1 MDSIPNSSSRATR
14 KTRQALLNM
23 DKSGNRV
30 ILKADSISKSY
41 GGHDVLK
48 GISLDVHAGEVIALI
63 GPSGAGKST
72 FLRCLNYLERPTSGN
87 LMLEG
92 EPVFADP
99 LKPSKNELISLRRH
113 VGMVF
118 QSFNLFPHLTVL
130 KNIVLAQKLNGQR
143 STAEAE
149 EYAHKLLGQ
158 VGLPDK
164 GPFKPS
170 QCSGG
175 QQQRIAIARA
185 LALDPAV
192 MLFDEPT
199 SALDPEI
206 ADEVLKVMRDLA
218 LAGMTM
224 IVVTHEMKF
233 AERVAD
239 RVLLLDQGRILE
251 EGTPEQL
258 FTNPTHER
266 SKSFLQ
272 SVLNR

>member
-1 MDSIPNSSSRATR
+1 MDTSSNRIIL
-14 KTRQALLNM
+14 QA
-23 DKSGNRV
+23 DT
-30 ILKADSISKSY
+30 ITKSY
-41 GGHDVLK
+41 GGDDVLK
-48 GISLDVHAGEVIALI
+48 GVSLDVHQGEVIALI

-72 FLRCLNYLERPTSGN
+72 FLRCLNYLERPTSGG
-87 LMLEG
+87 LRLEG
-92 EPVFADP
+92 QEVFADP
-99 LKPSKNELISLRRH
+99 LKPGKDELVALRRR

-118 QSFNLFPHLTVL
+118 QSFNLFPHLSVL
-130 KNIVLAQKLNGQR
+130 KNIVLAQRLNGRR

-149 EYAHKLLGQ
+149 EYALRLLGQ

-164 GPFKPS
+164 GAAKPS

-185 LALDPAV
+185 LALDPEV

-206 ADEVLKVMRDLA
+206 ADEVLKVMRELA
-218 LAGMTM
+218 EGGMTM

-251 EGTPEQL
+251 EGTPQQL
-258 FTNPTHER
+258 FKNPTQER
-266 SKSFLQ
+266 TKTFLQ
-272 SVLNR
+272 AVLNR

>member
-1 MDSIPNSSSRATR
+1 LTPSSSSPTGPDPVTEDVAADTS
-14 KTRQALLNM
+14 
-23 DKSGNRV
+23 DPRV
-30 ILKADSISKSY
+30 ILSADSISKSF
-41 GGHDVLK
+41 GAHVVLDR
-48 GISLDVHAGEVIALI
+48 ISLDVHAGEVIALI

-72 FLRCLNYLERPTSGN
+72 FLRCLNYLERPSAGSLTLDGDA
-87 LMLEG
+87 
-92 EPVFADP
+92 VFADP
-99 LKPSKNELISLRRH
+99 LAPRKEELVALRRR

-118 QSFNLFPHLTVL
+118 QSFNLFPHLSVL

-149 EYAHKLLGQ
+149 EYALKLLTQ

-164 GPFKPS
+164 GSAKPS

-185 LALDPAV
+185 LALDPEV

-218 LAGMTM
+218 EAGMTM
-224 IVVTHEMKF
+224 IVVTHEMRF

-239 RVLLLDQGRILE
+239 RVILLDQGRILE
-251 EGTPEQL
+251 QAPPDE
-258 FTNPTHER
+258 FFANPRTER
-266 SKSFLQ
+266 AKDFLSKIISH
-272 SVLNR
+272 

>member
-1 MDSIPNSSSRATR
+1 
-14 KTRQALLNM
+14 M

-48 GISLDVHAGEVIALI
+48 GVSLDVHAGEVIALI

-72 FLRCLNYLERPTSGN
+72 FLRCLNYLERPSSGN
-87 LMLEG
+87 LSLEG
-92 EPVFADP
+92 KAVFADA
-99 LKPSKNELISLRRH
+99 LKPSKDELVSLRRQ

-118 QSFNLFPHLTVL
+118 QSFNLFPHLSVL

-149 EYAHKLLGQ
+149 EYALKLLSQ

-164 GPFKPS
+164 GSAKPS

>member
-1 MDSIPNSSSRATR
+1 MVNAQSRI
-14 KTRQALLNM
+14 
-23 DKSGNRV
+23 
-30 ILKADSISKSY
+30 ILDAESISKSY
-41 GGHDVLK
+41 GGNDVLK
-48 GISLDVHAGEVIALI
+48 GVSLQVRAGEVIALI

-72 FLRCLNYLERPTSGN
+72 FLRCLNYLERPSGGS
-87 LMLEG
+87 LHLDG
-92 EPVFADP
+92 EPVFRDP
-99 LKPSKNELISLRRH
+99 LKPSKDELVSLRRRI
-113 VGMVF
+113 GMVF
-118 QSFNLFPHLTVL
+118 QSFNLFPHLSVL
-130 KNIVLAQKLNGQR
+130 KNIVLAQKLNGKR
-143 STAEAE
+143 SGSDAEQ
-149 EYAHKLLGQ
+149 YALKLLAQ

-164 GPFKPS
+164 AQAKPS

-185 LALDPAV
+185 LAMDPEV

-218 LAGMTM
+218 EAGMTM

-251 EGTPEQL
+251 EGTPEQV
-258 FTNPTHER
+258 FSNPTQER
-266 SKSFLQ
+266 TKSFLQ
-272 SVLNR
+272 AVLNR

>member
-1 MDSIPNSSSRATR
+1 
-14 KTRQALLNM
+14 M
-23 DKSGNRV
+23 DKSDNRV
-30 ILKADSISKSY
+30 ILRADSISKSY
-41 GGHDVLK
+41 GGHEVLK

-72 FLRCLNYLERPTSGN
+72 FLRCLNYLERPSGGS
-87 LMLEG
+87 LTLEG
-92 EPVFADP
+92 ESVFADP
-99 LKPSKNELISLRRH
+99 LKPSKNELVSLRRH

-118 QSFNLFPHLTVL
+118 QSFNLFPHLSVL

-149 EYAHKLLGQ
+149 EYALKLLTQ

-164 GPFKPS
+164 GSARPS
-170 QCSGG
+170 ECSGG

-206 ADEVLKVMRDLA
+206 ADEVLTVMRDLA
-218 LAGMTM
+218 VAGMTM

-239 RVLLLDQGRILE
+239 RVLLLDQGSILE

-266 SKSFLQ
+266 SKSFLR

>member
-1 MDSIPNSSSRATR
+1 MT
-14 KTRQALLNM
+14 
-23 DKSGNRV
+23 DKSQNRV
-30 ILKADSISKSY
+30 ILQAEAITKSY
-41 GGHDVLK
+41 GGNDVLK
-48 GISLDVHAGEVIALI
+48 GLSLDVHQGEVIALI

-72 FLRCLNYLERPTSGN
+72 FLRCLNYLERPTSGS
-87 LMLEG
+87 LRLDG
-92 EPVFADP
+92 QSVFANP
-99 LKPSKNELISLRRH
+99 LKPTNDELVSLRRR

-118 QSFNLFPHLTVL
+118 QSFNLFPHISVM
-130 KNIVLAQKLNGQR
+130 KNIVLAQTLNGMR
-143 STAEAE
+143 KRAEAE
-149 EYAHKLLGQ
+149 RVAQKLLEQ

-164 GPFKPS
+164 GSAKPS

-185 LALDPAV
+185 LALDPEV

-218 LAGMTM
+218 EGGMTM

-239 RVLLLDQGRILE
+239 RVLLLDHGRILE
-251 EGTPEQL
+251 EGTPEQV
-258 FTNPTHER
+258 FRNPTQER
-266 SKSFLQ
+266 TKTFLQ
-272 SVLNR
+272 AVLDR